1 MQESTKMN
9 TKVFMIP
16 FKQNVLKLAKVMSY
30 DCTGQTRHHLEL
42 VDNDRSYRGS
52 SYIGKMFPFIATIH
66 SQTLSEIGW
75 NKECTLKSS
84 WQELQVAL

>member
-16 FKQNVLKLAKVMSY
+16 FKQNALKLAEVISY
-30 DCTGQTRHHLEL
+30 GCTGQMRHHLEL

-52 SYIGKMFPFIATIH
+52 SYICKMFPFIATIH
-66 SQTLSEIGW
+66 IQTSLSEIR
-75 NKECTLKSS
+75 
-84 WQELQVAL
+84 